1 MLTTDLNWAAVVVAA
16 AANVIIGALW
26 YSPPAF
32 GRRWMDLIGRSQ
44 QDLSAAGPLYALTAL
59 AALVEAIALSWFIS
73 QTGWRTGS
81 GGALIGL
88 YAGLGFTATAMFSEV
103 LFAGRPARLYAI
115 NAGYQVFQAVVMGA
129 IIGFLGSM

>member
-1 MLTTDLNWAAVVVAA
+1 MDWVAIIVATIAAM
-16 AANVIIGALW
+16 VIGFLW
-26 YSPPAF
+26 YGTWAF
-32 GRRWMDLIGRSQ
+32 GKSWMALAGRGMGEGQ
-44 QDLSAAGPLYALTAL
+44 QPGPLYALTAV

-129 IIGFLGSM
+129 IIGFLGAMAR

>member
-1 MLTTDLNWAAVVVAA
+1 MNWIGIILATVAA
-16 AANVIIGALW
+16 MVIGFLW
-26 YSPPAF
+26 YGQWGF
-32 GRRWMDLIGRSQ
+32 GKSWMALVGRPMGQGQ
-44 QDLSAAGPLYALTAL
+44 QPGPLYALTAV
-59 AALVEAIALSWFIS
+59 AALLEAITLSWFIG

-88 YAGLGFTATAMFSEV
+88 FAALGFTATAMFSEV

-129 IIGFLGSM
+129 IIGLVGA